1 MQHEDS
7 SDEDNSRPEV
17 ARAKI
22 WGNKEEEEIG
32 QEDIEEEEGP
42 DAKKQRA
49 A

>member
-17 ARAKI
+17 ERAKI

-32 QEDIEEEEGP
+32 QEDIEEEGP